1 MYIGS
6 AVAPAGDALE
16 PWRSVQALTD
26 ALNLGAKR
34 PSFTDSAIRN
44 YLAKRQEN
52 GLDRFVRKVGKKII
66 VSEPGFNYWLAQQW
80 EEEQRQWAGG
90 NP

>member
-6 AVAPAGDALE
+6 TVAPVGDALE
-16 PWRSVQALTD
+16 PWRSVAALTD
-26 ALNLGAKR
+26 SLNLGAKR

-44 YLAKRQEN
+44 YLANRHTN

-80 EEEQRQWAGG
+80 EAEQKQYAGG
-90 NP
+90 NQ